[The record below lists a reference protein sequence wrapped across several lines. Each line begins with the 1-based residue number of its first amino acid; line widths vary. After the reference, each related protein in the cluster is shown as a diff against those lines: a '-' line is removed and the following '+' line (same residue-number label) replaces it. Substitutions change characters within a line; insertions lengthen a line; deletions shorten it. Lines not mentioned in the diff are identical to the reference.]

1 MMECIV
7 NMPQNVIQVVF
18 LLLELQ
24 EYLPKSDIF
33 HDFPCPHVHSY
44 S

>member
-24 EYLPKSDIF
+24 EYLPKSEIK
-33 HDFPCPHVHSY
+33 HFP
-44 S
+44 